1 MNPTATTSSTI
12 TVDGE
17 VLDPRILKVMGA
29 IRALESGSGDY
40 NAIGDG
46 GAARGAFQYNEKT
59 GPGWKN
65 IARQYLGDENA
76 VMDRANQNKATYYR
90 IKDWQQN
97 GYNGKPVDPVEIA
110 ALWNGASKDASGRYV
125 CNKPEYCRR
134 FIEILYGVSQPAQQN
149 PNEVIPD
156 LAPKPVVPAPVLPA
170 ATTTP
175 KEETEKEKSFGR
187 KALEFIAPVLEEKER
202 TPLQW
207 AGDIGLTALNVVPAA
222 GIAKLGI
229 GGLKTV
235 ANILKGT
242 NALSKTEKAAEAAAG
257 ATKGVLSKKNIGI
270 GLGTGYG
277 MDVAGSL
284 AEGETSTKDIFTP
297 GIGTLLGGVGGS
309 LLRTPARAQVE
320 KAAQDLILDLPY
332 GKSVAQTGRLGQV
345 KSGISGTIS
354 QPITPDVYRTTETVL
369 RNVPGYTRMG
379 TYTEKLNAVNAAR
392 TRLAEDLSKQVVE
405 NGDDII
411 YPYRELAKK
420 MASLEPSIPIRAD
433 STQLRQYQLAQKAAL
448 QIAQKH
454 GGKISGLFRAR
465 KEFDELIEK
474 EFPTLYDRTNAPMR
488 AAITDMRR
496 VMNETI
502 EKSLQGKGVN
512 YSQSLKEQNE
522 LFKARDALA
531 SKAYE
536 ELGTNRFD
544 RFMKNNPVVTGILK
558 NILPVGVAGGVG
570 AGVTNWLLKD

>member
-1 MNPTATTSSTI
+1 
-12 TVDGE
+12 
-17 VLDPRILKVMGA
+17 
-29 IRALESGSGDY
+29 
-40 NAIGDG
+40 
-46 GAARGAFQYNEKT
+46 
-59 GPGWKN
+59 
-65 IARQYLGDENA
+65 
-76 VMDRANQNKATYYR
+76 
-90 IKDWQQN
+90 
-97 GYNGKPVDPVEIA
+97 
-110 ALWNGASKDASGRYV
+110 
-125 CNKPEYCRR
+125 
-134 FIEILYGVSQPAQQN
+134 
-149 PNEVIPD
+149 
-156 LAPKPVVPAPVLPA
+156 
-170 ATTTP
+170 
-175 KEETEKEKSFGR
+175 
-187 KALEFIAPVLEEKER
+187 
-202 TPLQW
+202 
-207 AGDIGLTALNVVPAA
+207 
-222 GIAKLGI
+222 
-229 GGLKTV
+229 
-235 ANILKGT
+235 
-242 NALSKTEKAAEAAAG
+242 
-257 ATKGVLSKKNIGI
+257 
-270 GLGTGYG
+270 
-277 MDVAGSL
+277 
-284 AEGETSTKDIFTP
+284 
-297 GIGTLLGGVGGS
+297 
-309 LLRTPARAQVE
+309 
-320 KAAQDLILDLPY
+320 
-332 GKSVAQTGRLGQV
+332 
-345 KSGISGTIS
+345 
-354 QPITPDVYRTTETVL
+354 
-369 RNVPGYTRMG
+369 
-379 TYTEKLNAVNAAR
+379 
-392 TRLAEDLSKQVVE
+392 LAEDLSKQVVE